1 MSYENV
7 KVSII
12 VAFSN
17 ELTIGRDGGMPWVLR
32 EDLKRFKSMTMDK
45 PVIMGRKTFESLGR
59 PLPGRTNIV
68 VTKQY
73 PTSFPEGVLVFDTLE
88 AAIDAGKKLA
98 YDKGLG
104 EVYVIGG
111 GQIYAQAIDLAD
123 YIYATHIIANIDGDT
138 KFPAIPMDRYEV
150 FVSVPGPAVDD
161 FNTFPTVYVSYH
173 RK

>member
-1 MSYENV
+1 MSKDTV

-17 ELTIGRDGGMPWVLR
+17 EMTIGRDGGMPWVLR
-32 EDLKRFKSMTMDK
+32 EDLKRFKSITMDK

-68 VTKQY
+68 VTKQHAA
-73 PTSFPEGVLVFDTLE
+73 TFPEGVLVCDTLE
-88 AAIDAGKKLA
+88 AAIDAGKQIA

-104 EVYVIGG
+104 EICIIGG
-111 GQIYAQAIDLAD
+111 GQIYEQAIGLAD

-138 KFPAIPMDRYEV
+138 KFPTIPLDQYEV
-150 FVSVPGPAVDD
+150 FVSTPGPMPDE
-161 FNTFPTVYVSYH
+161 FNTHPTVYVSYH

>member
-1 MSYENV
+1 MSYIDV
-7 KVSII
+7 KVTII

-32 EDLKRFKSMTMDK
+32 EDLKRFKKMTMDK

-68 VTKQY
+68 VSNKHAAT
-73 PTSFPEGVLVFDTLE
+73 FPEGVLVFDTLE
-88 AAIDAGKKLA
+88 AAIDAGKKIA

-104 EVYVIGG
+104 EVCVIGG

-123 YIYATHIIANIDGDT
+123 YIFATHIIANIDGDT
-138 KFPAIPMDRYEV
+138 KFPAIPLDKFEV
-150 FVSVPGPAVDD
+150 FVSVPGPMPDE
-161 FNTFPTVYVSYH
+161 FNTHPTVYVSYH
-173 RK
+173 RR